1 MILKRENP
9 VGDCAEP
16 LRARPRQAAG
26 RMQTVFALICSGA
39 LLLGSGCSTNG
50 QYADGIDHWPVQ
62 VHSVDS
68 GSN

>member
-1 MILKRENP
+1 MQ
-9 VGDCAEP
+9 
-16 LRARPRQAAG
+16 RQAASQ
-26 RMQTVFALICSGA
+26 MQTVSRCVALVI

-50 QYADGIDHWPVQ
+50 RYADGVDHWTVQ